1 MDTTTHLTLS
11 PEAAQARAIRRTD
24 MVACK
29 LAFIDCKLPGSDLK
43 ENYSLIGPGV
53 TQSDEQ
59 FVNITE
65 PHGFSVGV
73 GAMPPGVTNNLHV
86 HFTAEVFL
94 VQEGRWRF
102 RWGNGRTMHE
112 VEGVP
117 GDVLSVPTWIFR
129 GFTNVGTDNGWIVT
143 ALGGDD
149 TGGII
154 WHPSILKAAAE
165 HSLYLSRDN
174 MLVEV
179 APGGEAPAPQTLITP
194 LTDDDMNGLRLYT
207 PEEMATRMLK
217 AEAREWSSTALL
229 GALQAGAGC
238 ELAPVLGFGI
248 TEQRAHIAPIQ
259 GAHGFSIDWLRLA
272 PGGRTG
278 CFLLREK
285 QVLSVMQGTV
295 EILVNQGADAVAV
308 RLGPQDVYATPAGV
322 WREIRS
328 VGDIPAEI
336 GVMTSGDHRKRIVW
350 SNEVQQQAEA
360 AGFVLD
366 PDGRIASKRLLPPTA
381 LGIGVVLA
389 A

>member
-1 MDTTTHLTLS
+1 MNTTTTALTLTS
-11 PEAAQARAIRRTD
+11 EAAEARAIRRSD

-94 VQEGRWRF
+94 VQEGNWRF

-112 VEGVP
+112 VEGGP
-117 GDVLSVPTWIFR
+117 GDVLSMPTWIFR
-129 GFTNVGTDNGWIVT
+129 GFTNVGTNNGWIVT

-154 WHPSILKAAAE
+154 WHPSILQAAAE
-165 HSLYLSRDN
+165 HGLYLSRDN
-174 MLVEV
+174 MLVDV
-179 APGGEAPAPQTLITP
+179 SSGGTPPSPETLITP
-194 LTDDDMNGLRLYT
+194 LTDADMQALRLYT
-207 PEEMATRMLK
+207 PEEMAARVLK
-217 AEAREWSSTALL
+217 AGAREWSSTALL

-238 ELAPVLGFGI
+238 ELAPALGFGM
-248 TEQRAHIAPIQ
+248 TEQRAHIAPIP

-272 PGGRTG
+272 PGGSTG
-278 CFLLREK
+278 RFLMRDK
-285 QVLSVMQGTV
+285 QVLSVMRGTV
-295 EILVNQGADAVAV
+295 EIVVNQGNDAVRV
-308 RLGPQDVYATPAGV
+308 RLGPQDVYAAPAGV
-322 WREIRS
+322 WREVRA
-328 VGDIPAEI
+328 VGETPAEVA
-336 GVMTSGDHRKRIVW
+336 VMTSGDHRKRLVW
-350 SNEVQQQAEA
+350 GEDVVRQADA
-360 AGFVLD
+360 SGFVLD

-381 LGIGVVLA
+381 LGIGVA

>member
-1 MDTTTHLTLS
+1 M
-11 PEAAQARAIRRTD
+11 
-24 MVACK
+24 
-29 LAFIDCKLPGSDLK
+29 
-43 ENYSLIGPGV
+43 

-112 VEGVP
+112 VEGGP
-117 GDVLSVPTWIFR
+117 GDVLSMPTWIFR
-129 GFTNVGTDNGWIVT
+129 GFTNVGTDSGWIVT

-165 HSLYLSRDN
+165 HDLYLSRDN
-174 MLVEV
+174 MLVD
-179 APGGEAPAPQTLITP
+179 ASNGGPKPAPETLITP
-194 LTDDDMNGLRLYT
+194 LTDDDMQSLRLYT
-207 PEEMATRMLK
+207 PDEMAARVLK
-217 AEAREWSSTALL
+217 ADAREWSGTALL
-229 GALQAGAGC
+229 GALQANAGC
-238 ELAPVLGFGI
+238 ELAPVLGFGM
-248 TEQRAHIAPIQ
+248 TEQRAHTAPIP

-278 CFLLREK
+278 RFLLRDK

-295 EILVNQGADAVAV
+295 EIVVNQGDDATTVS
-308 RLGPQDVYATPAGV
+308 LGPQDVYATPAGV
-322 WREIRS
+322 WRELRS
-328 VGDIPAEI
+328 VGDGPAEI
-336 GVMTSGDHRKRIVW
+336 AVMTSGDHRKRIVW
-350 SNEVQQQAEA
+350 SRGVVQQAEA

-366 PDGRIASKRLLPPTA
+366 PDGRIASRRLLPATA
-381 LGIGVVLA
+381 LGIGVA